1 MASIRQ
7 AAQDVLAE
15 AREEIAWIA
24 VWKDGCGWM
33 TMCFWPDF
41 TEKTGEFTFE
51 DYDQEYIENIV
62 KQDSK
67 AIIVNGYYDN
77 LGSAETM
84 TRESLAEA
92 LRWHYERQMSLVVDC
107 LKGARA

>member
-24 VWKDGCGWM
+24 VWKDGKGWM
-33 TMCFWPDF
+33 TMTFWPDVLDDRDRVN
-41 TEKTGEFTFE
+41 FE
-51 DYDQEYIENIV
+51 DYDT
-62 KQDSK
+62 KQLESITKLDPN

-92 LRWHYERQMSLVVDC
+92 LRWHYERQTSPIAGY
-107 LKGARA
+107 LKGA